1 MNLEERLEY
10 LDANSNDPA
19 IWAEWEGWVF
29 AKLREAVGE
38 LAKPHELGSDQGPT
52 GIWLCRFCGRSSPYQ
67 VNTPES
73 ITHTPDCKAQKWL
86 EG

>member
-29 AKLREAVGE
+29 AKLREAVG
-38 LAKPHELGSDQGPT
+38 LAKLEELDNGY
-52 GIWLCRFCGRSSPYQ
+52 LRCRFCQATKFKGGTQ
-67 VNTPES
+67 
-73 ITHTPDCKAQKWL
+73 IHKPDCRAQKFL